1 MNGLTVSVDRIS
13 VKVRKTI
20 EKWGASFNI
29 ECDGWV
35 QGGIE
40 STDINSHLY
49 FGKGPVVAIRNSNV
63 DFGDMH
69 LDFHMNG
76 ICSVANGMITKSFVS
91 TKLKDVA
98 QSFLNSQLG
107 KMEDAISNKINGIP
121 KIKSILSVC
130 GKVMDFVNDLTSD
143 NNEEE
148 EEEHASP
155 AVQSTEESA
164 ASYQEE
170 EHTSPAVQST
180 EESPQ
185 EEQRHSEE
193 ETKYF
198 VDEMESRAA
207 EPEDSAETTSTE
219 GSLKTK
225 SKADM
230 DAAIRRKKSQK
241 PSHEGAMKQW
251 KRGLEAAFVK

>member
-1 MNGLTVSVDRIS
+1 
-13 VKVRKTI
+13 
-20 EKWGASFNI
+20 
-29 ECDGWV
+29 
-35 QGGIE
+35 
-40 STDINSHLY
+40 
-49 FGKGPVVAIRNSNV
+49 
-63 DFGDMH
+63 
-69 LDFHMNG
+69 
-76 ICSVANGMITKSFVS
+76 
-91 TKLKDVA
+91 
-98 QSFLNSQLG
+98 
-107 KMEDAISNKINGIP
+107 
-121 KIKSILSVC
+121 
-130 GKVMDFVNDLTSD
+130 MDFVNDLTSD
-143 NNEEE
+143 NNGEE

-170 EHTSPAVQST
+170 EHSSPAVHSI
-180 EESPQ
+180 EESAQ

-230 DAAIRRKKSQK
+230 DAAIRRKKSQ
-241 PSHEGAMKQW
+241 
-251 KRGLEAAFVK
+251 

>member
-1 MNGLTVSVDRIS
+1 MG
-13 VKVRKTI
+13 
-20 EKWGASFNI
+20 
-29 ECDGWV
+29 
-35 QGGIE
+35 
-40 STDINSHLY
+40 
-49 FGKGPVVAIRNSNV
+49 
-63 DFGDMH
+63 
-69 LDFHMNG
+69 
-76 ICSVANGMITKSFVS
+76 
-91 TKLKDVA
+91 
-98 QSFLNSQLG
+98 
-107 KMEDAISNKINGIP
+107 EDAISNKINGIP

-164 ASYQEE
+164 
-170 EHTSPAVQST
+170 
-180 EESPQ
+180 Q

-251 KRGLEAAFVK
+251 KRGLEAAFL